1 MAAVKIYGVVLQPQ
15 AVSDLIEWQRNK
27 PEIVKRI
34 SRLIDSIKIDP
45 YSGIGKPKA
54 LRFDLEGL
62 WSRRIDKDH
71 RLIYEVIDETVQVLS
86 MKGHYGDK

>member
-1 MAAVKIYGVVLQPQ
+1 MVKKYDVVLQPQ
-15 AVSDLIEWQRNK
+15 AVADLIDWQRNR
-27 PEIVKRI
+27 PEIMKRI
-34 SRLIDSIKIDP
+34 SRLIDSIKVDP

-71 RLIYEVIDETVQVLS
+71 RVIYEVIDNTIQVLS
-86 MKGHYGDK
+86 LKGHYGDK